1 MLVDRWAIG
10 NAVMRGAFVLALCLS
25 PIALPSAIEDR
36 VDSCSEGAVSRLYL
50 GQTTPAGAVTELQ
63 WRAFVAESV
72 TPRFPAGFTELQ
84 AQGHWRD
91 DRGTITE
98 EDTRIVEIVHGGEF
112 PSRERVRAVAAD
124 YKHRFAQQSVLI
136 IEARSFHC
144 F

>member
-10 NAVMRGAFVLALCLS
+10 NAAMRGAFVLALCLS

-36 VDSCSEGAVSRLYL
+36 FDSCSEGAVSRLYL
-50 GQTTPAGAVTELQ
+50 GQATPAGAVTEMQ
-63 WRAFVAESV
+63 WRSFVAESV
-72 TPRFPAGFTELQ
+72 TPRFPTGFTELH

-91 DRGTITE
+91 DRGVTIE
-98 EDTRIVEIVHGGEF
+98 EGTRIVEIVHDGELL
-112 PSRERVRAVAAD
+112 SRERVREVAAD

-136 IEARSFHC
+136 TQAQSFHC

>member
-1 MLVDRWAIG
+1 MLVDRSAIG

-25 PIALPSAIEDR
+25 PIALPSAIKDR
-36 VDSCSEGAVSRLYL
+36 VDSCSEGAVSRLDL
-50 GQTTPAGAVTELQ
+50 GQATPAGAVTEMQ

-91 DRGTITE
+91 DRGVTIE
-98 EDTRIVEIVHGGEF
+98 EGTRIVEIIHDGELV
-112 PSRERVRAVAAD
+112 SRERVREVAAD

-136 IEARSFHC
+136 TQAQSFHC

>member
-1 MLVDRWAIG
+1 MLVDRSAIG

-50 GQTTPAGAVTELQ
+50 GQATPAGAVTEMQ

-91 DRGTITE
+91 DRGATIE
-98 EDTRIVEIVHGGEF
+98 EGTRIIEIFHDGE
-112 PSRERVRAVAAD
+112 PLSRKRVRAVAAD
-124 YKHRFAQQSVLI
+124 YKRRFAQQSVLI
-136 IEARSFHC
+136 TEARSFHC